1 MKIEVKVSEKLE
13 NLPQEKYQKIK
24 RAINMLREN
33 GFEVEIIWGESEGA
47 DGVMKEI
54 NKLAV

>member
-33 GFEVEIIWGESEGA
+33 GFEVEIIWGEPEGA
-47 DGVMKEI
+47 DGVMKQI

>member
-24 RAINMLREN
+24 RAVNMLMDN
-33 GFEVEIIWGESEGA
+33 GFDVELIWGEPA
-47 DGVMKEI
+47 KVTNVI
-54 NKLAV
+54 V